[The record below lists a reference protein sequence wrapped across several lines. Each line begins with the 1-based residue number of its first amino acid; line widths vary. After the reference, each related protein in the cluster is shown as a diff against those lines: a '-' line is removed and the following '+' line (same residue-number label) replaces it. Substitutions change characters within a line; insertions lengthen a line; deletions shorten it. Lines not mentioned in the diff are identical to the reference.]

1 MISSSLNLSMKKWRQ
16 SLHQIPEFGFE
27 TFDTASFIVEK
38 LKNFGITDIET
49 NVGGTGVVAT
59 IRCGNSNKAIALRA
73 DMDALMITEKND
85 VAY

>member
-38 LKNFGITDIET
+38 LKNFGITDRSST
-49 NVGGTGVVAT
+49 
-59 IRCGNSNKAIALRA
+59 KH
-73 DMDALMITEKND
+73 MIKKFQRIC
-85 VAY
+85 